1 MNPFRR
7 IRENTPSATNP
18 KPQTTLLFLFAAFMF
33 AQFVILRMGNRAGS
47 GFLPEPQQVLVYFF
61 LQIIVISGFLA
72 HALAYNFLQACRS
85 YNILTGL
92 SLLLLLPGV
101 MTMLFMPPGSLS
113 YLIVTGS
120 SVLLLG
126 FVGGAVY
133 LRLSEPAAYE
143 HAGAC
148 IGGGYAVAVALQY
161 GLQLQWEIKPALA
174 VLLVL
179 SLAFMGFLLL
189 NHHRAQTPLQQGTQT
204 VSRSTLLY
212 SVVITLALLLFS
224 AYYNS
229 YIHHLQIASD
239 YTDYNVY
246 SLPRLIM
253 IPTVILFGWIGDFK
267 GGKLLPVCTLCV
279 VSVALLNTALL
290 AKETYLLNM
299 CLYYIALTAV
309 IAYYHLTFLR
319 LAPFTKR
326 PALWACMG
334 RVLDSAVVILSF
346 GFQFSRLSQAAVLVM
361 DIAALAAV
369 IILMALNGDFNL
381 AFPAPQPEQEPV
393 REIIPQTD
401 PFETISEQ
409 YHLTPGELRVFR
421 ELVLTEDK
429 QAVIGDRLSIKLRT
443 VQANVTSIYRKT
455 GTNTR
460 SGLVLLYHNAL
471 AE

>member
-1 MNPFRR
+1 M
-7 IRENTPSATNP
+7 
-18 KPQTTLLFLFAAFMF
+18 
-33 AQFVILRMGNRAGS
+33 
-47 GFLPEPQQVLVYFF
+47 
-61 LQIIVISGFLA
+61 
-72 HALAYNFLQACRS
+72 
-85 YNILTGL
+85 
-92 SLLLLLPGV
+92 
-101 MTMLFMPPGSLS
+101 
-113 YLIVTGS
+113 
-120 SVLLLG
+120 
-126 FVGGAVY
+126 
-133 LRLSEPAAYE
+133 
-143 HAGAC
+143 
-148 IGGGYAVAVALQY
+148 
-161 GLQLQWEIKPALA
+161 QLQWEIKPALA

-179 SLAFMGFLLL
+179 SLAVIGFLLL
-189 NHHRAQTPLQQGTQT
+189 NHHRAQIFLPQETQT
-204 VSRSTLLY
+204 ASRSTLLF
-212 SVVITLALLLFS
+212 SAVITLALLLFS

-319 LAPFTKR
+319 LAPYTKR

-346 GFQFSRLSQAAVLVM
+346 GFQFFRLSQTAVLVM
-361 DIAALAAV
+361 DIVALAAV

-381 AFPAPQPEQEPV
+381 AFPAPEPE
-393 REIIPQTD
+393 REIIPKTD
-401 PFETISEQ
+401 PFETICEQ

-471 AE
+471 AES